1 MLLNS
6 LAGRGG
12 GVVLGRDTWAERNL
26 KRQRSSGASVEVVE
40 QEDGTENRGTLIPVG
55 TATGPVCTVWI
66 HGAGTGA
73 HLFPMEIA
81 RN

>member
-1 MLLNS
+1 M
-6 LAGRGG
+6 
-12 GVVLGRDTWAERNL
+12 
-26 KRQRSSGASVEVVE
+26 EVVE

-73 HLFPMEIA
+73 HLFPVEIA